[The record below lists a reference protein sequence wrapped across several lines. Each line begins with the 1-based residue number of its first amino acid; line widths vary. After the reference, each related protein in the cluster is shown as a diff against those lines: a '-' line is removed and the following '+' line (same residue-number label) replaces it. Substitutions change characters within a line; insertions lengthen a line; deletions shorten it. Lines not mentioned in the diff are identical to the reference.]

1 MDICDKNMFNSE
13 HQPINA
19 AWINTHSE
27 FKEPVTDEINS
38 GLGIPSMENLQYKC
52 YWKCGFVK
60 LCRETWHRETWQSRQ
75 NKMI

>member
-60 LCRETWHRETWQSRQ
+60 LCRETWQSRQ

>member
-19 AWINTHSE
+19 AWISINTHSE

-38 GLGIPSMENLQYKC
+38 GLGMPSMENLQYKC

-60 LCRETWHRETWQSRQ
+60 LYRET
-75 NKMI
+75 

>member
-19 AWINTHSE
+19 ACLSINTHSE

-38 GLGIPSMENLQYKC
+38 GLGMPSMENFQYKC
-52 YWKCGFVK
+52 Y
-60 LCRETWHRETWQSRQ
+60 
-75 NKMI
+75 